1 MLVVSVS
8 WSVEESE
15 HEAMRTDWVTL
26 NAMIYFKMEESLSF
40 LIAKSWAL
48 RNQTYVLL
56 NVERIFGPNVGHS
69 THGVHVRGCRC
80 VLIQHNWHIC
90 IGASC

>member
-1 MLVVSVS
+1 MLVVSIS
-8 WSVEESE
+8 WSVEESQL
-15 HEAMRTDWVTL
+15 EAMGTDWVTL

-40 LIAKSWAL
+40 LITKSWAL
-48 RNQTYVLL
+48 RNQTHVLS

-69 THGVHVRGCRC
+69 THGVRVRGCRC
-80 VLIQHNWHIC
+80 VLSQHNWHIC